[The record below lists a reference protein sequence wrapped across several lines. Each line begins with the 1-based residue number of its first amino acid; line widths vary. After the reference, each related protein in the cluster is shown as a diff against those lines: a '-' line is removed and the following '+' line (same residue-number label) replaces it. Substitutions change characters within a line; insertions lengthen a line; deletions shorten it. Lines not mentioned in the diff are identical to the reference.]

1 MSLGDAAGTTRCSEY
16 GSGPIS
22 GACSEVCQ
30 QRLTTSDPDERWL
43 SAVFTRLPDDGR
55 ARPAELPTGAN
66 TVAVYTGSRQQ
77 DTRRNRAADAAVS
90 DLIHSTI
97 DAVAVYEIVRRTKLD
112 SPPVAEEADPM
123 FIQTESTPNPETLK
137 FLPDQAVLESGTA
150 SFSSSEESGRS
161 PLASRIFSVEGVAGV
176 FLGRDFITVTREP
189 RAEWQP
195 MKPLLL
201 AAIMQHYASGDPT
214 VTAPADS
221 VSEAMV
227 RPEDAEI
234 VAEIRELIDT
244 RVRPAVAGHGGDI
257 VFHGYREGVVM
268 LEMHGACSGCPS
280 SMTTLKMG
288 VENMLRHY
296 IPAIQEVR
304 EVM

>member
-1 MSLGDAAGTTRCSEY
+1 
-16 GSGPIS
+16 
-22 GACSEVCQ
+22 
-30 QRLTTSDPDERWL
+30 
-43 SAVFTRLPDDGR
+43 
-55 ARPAELPTGAN
+55 
-66 TVAVYTGSRQQ
+66 
-77 DTRRNRAADAAVS
+77 
-90 DLIHSTI
+90 
-97 DAVAVYEIVRRTKLD
+97 
-112 SPPVAEEADPM
+112 M
-123 FIQTESTPNPETLK
+123 FIETESTPNPETLK

-150 SFSSSEESGRS
+150 SFSNSEDSGRS

-189 RAEWQP
+189 HAEWQP

-201 AAIMQHYASGDPT
+201 AAIMQHYASGNPT
-214 VTAPADS
+214 VTAPAES
-221 VSEAMV
+221 VSEAKV
-227 RPEDAEI
+227 RPEDAEV

-257 VFHGYREGVVM
+257 VFHGYRDGVVM

-280 SMTTLKMG
+280 SMTTLKKG